1 MAFQLKKTLLA
12 WLGALILLG
21 LGPQL
26 LAAPGEASVTRQ
38 THTVEYSQTDGMDWT
53 RLSTALIL
61 AANDRLR
68 TDPSGR
74 AEAVF
79 GTTLAI
85 LGPNTEV
92 QVLAL
97 KAEAS
102 QVRLRRGSTRTRKPQ
117 GKTFQLVTP
126 NATLTARGT
135 EWVTEYRAPAAP
147 GDPAP
152 PADLPAGKA
161 GSLGALEGETRLVV
175 LDSAV
180 DVETPIDKETV
191 EAGHTALV
199 DPEGNILVD
208 PENRFFPTSVSEK
221 SVEIDLGEGRRISV
235 GRHVEETEESPIERG
250 TYGEATDDRWGDE
263 GVGAGDKAGNPRGNS
278 SYGVDHGS
286 H

>member
-1 MAFQLKKTLLA
+1 MAFHKNMTSLA
-12 WLGALILLG
+12 WLTVVLVVVAMAPRLV
-21 LGPQL
+21 
-26 LAAPGEASVTRQ
+26 AAPGQASVTRK

-61 AANDRLR
+61 SANDRLR

-74 AEAVF
+74 AEATF

-97 KAEAS
+97 EDQAS
-102 QVRLRRGSTRTRKPQ
+102 QVRLRRGAARTRKPK

-135 EWVTEYRAPAAP
+135 EWVTQYRAPGAP
-147 GDPAP
+147 GEPAP
-152 PADLPAGKA
+152 AGDLPSGAA
-161 GSLGALEGETRLVV
+161 GSLDAAEGETRLVV
-175 LDSAV
+175 VDSEVEVQSAV
-180 DVETPIDKETV
+180 DKRTV
-191 EAGHTALV
+191 AQGHTAIV
-199 DPEGNILVD
+199 DQAGNILVD
-208 PENRFFPTSVSEK
+208 PENFYPVRASEEGIE
-221 SVEIDLGEGRRISV
+221 VELSEGRRITV
-235 GRHVEETEESPIERG
+235 ARHKEEVEEPAIERG
-250 TYGEATDDRWGDE
+250 TYAEEAEDRWGDD
-263 GVGAGDKAGNPRGNS
+263 GVGAGDKSGSPRGNS